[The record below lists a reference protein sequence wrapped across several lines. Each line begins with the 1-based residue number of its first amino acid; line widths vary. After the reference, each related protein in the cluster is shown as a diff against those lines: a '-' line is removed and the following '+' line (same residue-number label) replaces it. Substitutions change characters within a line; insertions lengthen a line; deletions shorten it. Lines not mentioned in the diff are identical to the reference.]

1 VEQAPAVA
9 GAGLEEQFSGSGQ
22 ASSDQGGTETLPR
35 ESTTESPATVASGD
49 TGSGGVQSQ
58 APSGGESR
66 PSTVAEDSGRTASS
80 GLSTPVLVG
89 LGIGALL
96 ALGLIIFFVARR
108 LQDSPKR
115 VIAQAASPSPAPTP
129 VSTAASTSVSDTSLI
144 ENYAAN
150 QKPRST
156 PYQNT
161 YKPPAKIEG
170 PLMLSLFVEDQ
181 NTMIGKRNIHLA
193 KPGYNFTIGGGKSD
207 FLIFLVSVP
216 PHIAEVRV
224 DGERC
229 TFIPRRPQY
238 FPDTGSQQISDCIG
252 KMIRIVSE
260 KGYELHLR
268 MERYEDPLLSLNRLL
283 HSVDVPG

>member
-1 VEQAPAVA
+1 M
-9 GAGLEEQFSGSGQ
+9 
-22 ASSDQGGTETLPR
+22 
-35 ESTTESPATVASGD
+35 
-49 TGSGGVQSQ
+49 
-58 APSGGESR
+58 
-66 PSTVAEDSGRTASS
+66 
-80 GLSTPVLVG
+80 PVLVG

-96 ALGLIIFFVARR
+96 ALGLIIFLVARR
-108 LQDSPKR
+108 LQESPKR
-115 VIAQAASPSPAPTP
+115 VIAQAASPSPTPAAP
-129 VSTAASTSVSDTSLI
+129 VSAAPSPSGSGTSAMAD
-144 ENYAAN
+144 YAAN
-150 QKPRST
+150 RKPRST

-161 YKPPAKIEG
+161 YKPPARAEG

-193 KPGYNFTIGGGKSD
+193 KPGYSFTIGGRKSD
-207 FLIFLVSVP
+207 FLIFLVPVP

-229 TFIPRRPQY
+229 TFIPRKPQF

-268 MERYEDPLLSLNRLL
+268 VESYEDPLLSLNRLL

>member
-1 VEQAPAVA
+1 
-9 GAGLEEQFSGSGQ
+9 
-22 ASSDQGGTETLPR
+22 
-35 ESTTESPATVASGD
+35 
-49 TGSGGVQSQ
+49 
-58 APSGGESR
+58 
-66 PSTVAEDSGRTASS
+66 VAEDSGGAPRS

-96 ALGLIIFFVARR
+96 ALGLIIFLVTRR

-115 VIAQAASPSPAPTP
+115 VIAQAASPSPAPAAP
-129 VSTAASTSVSDTSLI
+129 VSAASSSSGSDTSAMA
-144 ENYAAN
+144 NYAAN
-150 QKPRST
+150 RKPRST

-161 YKPPAKIEG
+161 YKPPARAEG

-193 KPGYNFTIGGGKSD
+193 KSGYTFTVGGGKSD

-216 PHIAEVRV
+216 SHIAEVRV

-229 TFIPRRPQY
+229 TFIPRKPQF
-238 FPDTGSQQISDCIG
+238 FPDTGSQQVPDCIG